1 MYCNG
6 VTVLLG
12 RVDRFAVH
20 LMAES
25 LKATKC
31 VSHLCNVCKV
41 STSCATETGVTNVDA
56 LESLSRLLFDWWLQ
70 VICFTAGRFFG
81 LTELT
86 GRCLAFILR
95 LRQFV
100 IEACQVKSE
109 LKLAWDHLSRASRW
123 DWVSRFR
130 FLLPYFDPLLVALCS
145 DKVFIITLHLSIG
158 NRPDLSACLTVLH
171 KYSWSLFFKLYIPS
185 L

>member
-86 GRCLAFILR
+86 GRCLASCHRSLPGEKRTKTGLGSSVESKQVR
-95 LRQFV
+95 LGV
-100 IEACQVKSE
+100 QV
-109 LKLAWDHLSRASRW
+109 
-123 DWVSRFR
+123 
-130 FLLPYFDPLLVALCS
+130 
-145 DKVFIITLHLSIG
+145 
-158 NRPDLSACLTVLH
+158 
-171 KYSWSLFFKLYIPS
+171 
-185 L
+185 

>member
-56 LESLSRLLFDWWLQ
+56 LESLSRLVASGHLLHCWTF
-70 VICFTAGRFFG
+70 
-81 LTELT
+81 
-86 GRCLAFILR
+86 LR
-95 LRQFV
+95 ADRT
-100 IEACQVKSE
+100 
-109 LKLAWDHLSRASRW
+109 DR
-123 DWVSRFR
+123 
-130 FLLPYFDPLLVALCS
+130 
-145 DKVFIITLHLSIG
+145 KVFG
-158 NRPDLSACLTVLH
+158 FYPQAETVCH
-171 KYSWSLFFKLYIPS
+171 RSLPGEKRTKTGLGS
-185 L
+185 SVESKQVRLGVQV